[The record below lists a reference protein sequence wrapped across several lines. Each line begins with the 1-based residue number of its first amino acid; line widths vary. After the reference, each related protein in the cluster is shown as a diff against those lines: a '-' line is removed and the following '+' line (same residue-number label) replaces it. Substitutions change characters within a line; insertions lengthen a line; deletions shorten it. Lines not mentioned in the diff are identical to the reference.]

1 MGSRILDHPKPQ
13 LSCVG
18 YETLV
23 RWVDLSS
30 GSKDLHCTLVSS
42 IIEIDE
48 VILSAGFV
56 NSQEH
61 SVVKINS
68 KGVNALNQS
77 ASPSLLQNLSSEP
90 GVEMI
95 SQGNAI
101 MKPVIWGLSGNRV
114 LSIYQGAR
122 IENQAW
128 AKEHGVYIPEEGLD
142 RIEVIKGP
150 ASFLYGSD
158 ALGGVLNFIPEKP
171 LFTKGRETRISLNGF
186 SNTRDIKLRYGLK
199 KKRETISR
207 IRIRV
212 SRPSRLCFTRW

>member
-1 MGSRILDHPKPQ
+1 M
-13 LSCVG
+13 
-18 YETLV
+18 
-23 RWVDLSS
+23 WVDLSS

-68 KGVNALNQS
+68 KSVNALNQS

-101 MKPVIWGLSGNRV
+101 MKPVIRGLSGNRV

-128 AKEHGVYIPEEGLD
+128 GKEHP
-142 RIEVIKGP
+142 
-150 ASFLYGSD
+150 FCM
-158 ALGGVLNFIPEKP
+158 ALML
-171 LFTKGRETRISLNGF
+171 
-186 SNTRDIKLRYGLK
+186 
-199 KKRETISR
+199 
-207 IRIRV
+207 
-212 SRPSRLCFTRW
+212 